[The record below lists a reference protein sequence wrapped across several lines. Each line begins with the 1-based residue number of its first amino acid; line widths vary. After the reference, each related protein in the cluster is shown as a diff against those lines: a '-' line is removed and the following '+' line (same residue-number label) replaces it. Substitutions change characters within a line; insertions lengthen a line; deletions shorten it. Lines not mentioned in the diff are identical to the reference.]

1 MHHPTSTDLM
11 RVEEVASS
19 NRWTSRIIKCLRP
32 QNNNWG
38 QRQDIRNEEIGE
50 IQELYI
56 TEEDSK
62 QEEELGEEELIE
74 ILKIRQNTHLTESE
88 QDKLAQL
95 ALEFKD
101 VFATSE

>member
-1 MHHPTSTDLM
+1 M
-11 RVEEVASS
+11 
-19 NRWTSRIIKCLRP
+19 
-32 QNNNWG
+32 
-38 QRQDIRNEEIGE
+38 
-50 IQELYI
+50 YI

-74 ILKIRQNTHLTESE
+74 ILKTRQNTHLTESE